1 MFDKARAIIPIIALS
16 VLLVG
21 CASNKDKEPVYVN
34 DMEISDPW
42 EDYNRGVFA
51 FNDALDEAILE
62 PTARGYRT
70 VTPDFLEDGIGNMLV
85 NLRSP
90 LDFGNQL
97 LQGDGEG
104 ALEILTRAMINT
116 SFGVLGFVDLA
127 EDAGIPYEK
136 EDFGQT
142 LAVWGVDYGPYLVV
156 PFYGPGTV
164 RDHTARFAEGFVNP
178 VRLYLFNT
186 DEEEIYYIIS
196 GVSVIDRRAE
206 LLDVLDDLQENSIDY
221 YAAVRSSYYQN
232 REALIKNQAEG
243 EQNIPDVPS
252 FEESY

>member
-1 MFDKARAIIPIIALS
+1 MFEKARFIIPVVALS
-16 VLLVG
+16 VFVTG
-21 CASNKDKEPVYVN
+21 CAGNKDKEPVYVN

-90 LDFGNQL
+90 LDFGNQI

-116 SFGVLGFVDLA
+116 TFGVLGFVDLA
-127 EDAGIPYEK
+127 ADTGIPYEK

-142 LAVWGVDYGPYLVV
+142 LAVWGVDYGPYLVL
-156 PFYGPGTV
+156 PLYGPGTV
-164 RDHTARFAEGFVNP
+164 RDHTANFGEAFIDP

-196 GVSVIDRRAE
+196 GVSVIDKRAE
-206 LLDVLDDLQENSIDY
+206 LLNVLEDLKENSIDY
-221 YAAVRSSYYQN
+221 YAAVRSTYYQN
-232 REALIKNQAEG
+232 REALIHDRDDENQSVPE
-243 EQNIPDVPS
+243 VPS
-252 FEESY
+252 FDEDY

>member
-1 MFDKARAIIPIIALS
+1 MFKKCLSIALMS
-16 VLLVG
+16 FVLIG
-21 CASNKDKEPVYVN
+21 CADTNKEPIYVN
-34 DMEISDPW
+34 DMQISDPW
-42 EDYNRGVFA
+42 EDYNRTIFK
-51 FNDALDEAILE
+51 FNDALDQAILK
-62 PTARGYRT
+62 PAAQGYQFIL
-70 VTPDFLEDGIGNMLV
+70 PDFAETGVRNV
-85 NLRSP
+85 FRNLRSP

-142 LAVWGVDYGPYLVV
+142 LAVWGVDYGPYIVV
-156 PFYGPGTV
+156 PVLGPASL
-164 RDHTARFAEGFVNP
+164 RDHLANAAEGYVDP

-186 DEEEIYYIIS
+186 DEETIFYIMR
-196 GVSVIDRRAE
+196 GVNVVSTRAD
-206 LLDVLDDLQENSIDY
+206 LLDVLSDLKESSIDY

-232 REALIKNQAEG
+232 REALIHDKDVESEPMPEVPQYDDAEL
-243 EQNIPDVPS
+243 
-252 FEESY
+252 